1 MNAHA
6 KWERLVV
13 GVLVLISGTAQGE
26 IPNLPD
32 MDLSTAELAY
42 QGPETLT
49 LMITPDGTGGYFT
62 TARTP
67 SGAIADAT
75 ITLHLRDT
83 VGDPYAFFP
92 REDIWI
98 QSEDRDIALCGI
110 FDLWPETDTDLEGM
124 THWLQGPKGGGYH
137 EGPIVVY
144 VTGQSLSQPPLAL
157 SFNSPDLTGNGIV
170 SLGDVEQ
177 FAGDF
182 FGAYHFRSDLHRD
195 GVINLSDVT
204 PLAVWMG
211 RGCE

>member
-1 MNAHA
+1 MQKSVFLLCFALVMGFCIPATAH
-6 KWERLVV
+6 
-13 GVLVLISGTAQGE
+13 GE
-26 IPNLPD
+26 ILELPD

-67 SGAIADAT
+67 GGVTADAT

-83 VGDPYAFFP
+83 VGDPFAFFP

-98 QSEDRDIALCGI
+98 QSEDRDIAFCSI
-110 FDLWPETDTDLEGM
+110 FGLWPESDTDWDGM
-124 THWLQGPKGGGYH
+124 TYWFQGPKGGGYH

-144 VTGQSLSQPPLAL
+144 VISEPLSQPPLAL
-157 SFNSPDLTGNGIV
+157 SFNSPDIAGNGSV
-170 SLGDVEQ
+170 GLGDVAL

-182 FGAYHFRSDLHRD
+182 FGGYHFRSDLHRD
-195 GVINLSDVT
+195 GVINLSDVI
-204 PLAVWMG
+204 PLAMWMG
-211 RGCE
+211 RSCE

>member
-1 MNAHA
+1 MHAHA
-6 KWERLVV
+6 KWKSLFV
-13 GVLVLISGTAQGE
+13 GVLVLISGTAHGE
-26 IPNLPD
+26 ILELPD
-32 MDLSTAELAY
+32 MDLSTAEMAY

-67 SGAIADAT
+67 DGVIADAT
-75 ITLHLRDT
+75 ITLHVRNV
-83 VGDPYAFFP
+83 VGDPMAFFP

-98 QSEDRDIALCGI
+98 QSEDRDIAFCGI
-110 FDLWPETDTDLEGM
+110 FDLWPETDTDWDGM
-124 THWLQGPKGGGYH
+124 TYWLQGPRGGGYH

-144 VTGQSLSQPPLAL
+144 VISQALSQPPLAL
-157 SFNSPDLTGNGIV
+157 SFNSPDITGNGIV
-170 SLGDVEQ
+170 SLGDVAQ

-195 GVINLSDVT
+195 GVINLSDVV
-204 PLAVWMG
+204 PLAMWMG